1 MNSTAHSPRRT
12 TALRIVAVVLTALAL
27 SLGLT
32 SCSGSPRVEGTYT
45 GSAGTT
51 LLVLK
56 DDGSALYSY
65 KKRGSQETGS
75 GTWSV
80 DQGVLS
86 VYVDSLEY
94 EIFANTD
101 RFDGTLLFESDD
113 SSWNAEIYTL
123 QE

>member
-1 MNSTAHSPRRT
+1 MNSTAHFLRHTMAFRT
-12 TALRIVAVVLTALAL
+12 VAVVLTALAL
-27 SLGLT
+27 ALGFT
-32 SCSGSPRVEGTYT
+32 ACGGSPQVEGTYT

-51 LLVLK
+51 MLVLK
-56 DDGSALYSY
+56 DDGSALYSQQ
-65 KKRGSQETGS
+65 KRAGLETGA

-80 DQGVLS
+80 DDDVLS
-86 VYVDSLEY
+86 VSVDSLSY